1 LAAERRERTR
11 LPSARPGRDSSGAER
26 QSPRDRTSP
35 LSKRL
40 GDAPCGSATRSL
52 PFGIGI
58 LRMEPRPLRS
68 SPRFPPP
75 AHRRSVVRGDRAP
88 GPPVENAPCP
98 GGAVQPYLTQ
108 WDIAQLDVR
117 RTWARSRGAS
127 PAQRNMAL
135 FEARR
140 TWVLVPRHPPSPTNI
155 AYFNRGG
162 ARPDRGRSAGGG
174 AEAAGRELR
183 VKFPDLV
190 VEMPDAA
197 TDGTKRDHG
206 GAHLID
212 VLGHHAQPQAAA
224 YEGLRPEPVAPD
236 ASVGRSRPPVHRAR

>member
-1 LAAERRERTR
+1 MRQRHAFPPVRNRDPPHGTA
-11 LPSARPGRDSSGAER
+11 PSSFKPAFSTARPPA
-26 QSPRDRTSP
+26 
-35 LSKRL
+35 L
-40 GDAPCGSATRSL
+40 CGSGGPRPWTARGKRSL
-52 PFGIGI
+52 PGRSCSAVPDAMGH
-58 LRMEPRPLRS
+58 RPTRC
-68 SPRFPPP
+68 P
-75 AHRRSVVRGDRAP
+75 ADLGPIQGGLTCPTEHGPIRGPAD
-88 GPPVENAPCP
+88 V
-98 GGAVQPYLTQ
+98 GACSAT
-108 WDIAQLDVR
+108 
-117 RTWARSRGAS
+117 
-127 PAQRNMAL
+127 
-135 FEARR
+135 
-140 TWVLVPRHPPSPTNI
+140 PPSPTNI
-155 AYFNRGG
+155 ARFNRGG